1 MTNHEDPCAR
11 FAQLHAGESPFI
23 MPNPWD
29 AGSARV
35 LQHVGFE
42 ALATTSAGLAYALG
56 RLDGTVTRDEA
67 LANAKAIID
76 ATELPVSADLE
87 NGFGSDE
94 ATVAETIR
102 LAFGAGLSGA
112 SIEDASGDPARPIY
126 GFDHAVARVAAAVA
140 AARPLPFPF
149 FVTAR
154 AEGFLHGM
162 GDFEGIV
169 ARLRAFESVGAQ
181 VVYAPGLPDLE
192 AVRTVVG
199 AVRCPVNVLV
209 TGRADWSVAQLAEL
223 GVRRISLGGSLSRT
237 AFGAL
242 FDAAKEIRTSG
253 TFKRVARAMPSSEID
268 PMMAPKP

>member
-1 MTNHEDPCAR
+1 MTSHQNRCAR
-11 FAQLHAGESPFI
+11 FAQLHAGESPFV

-42 ALATTSAGLAYALG
+42 ALATTSAGLAYGLG

-67 LANAKAIID
+67 LANARAIIE

-102 LAFGAGLSGA
+102 LAFGVGLSGA

-140 AARPLPFPF
+140 VARQLAFPF
-149 FVTAR
+149 LVTAR
-154 AEGFLHGM
+154 AEGFLHGV
-162 GDFEGIV
+162 GDLQDIV
-169 ARLRAFESVGAQ
+169 ARLRAFENVGAH

-192 AVRTVVG
+192 AVRTVVE

-209 TGRADWSVAQLAEL
+209 TGRADWSVAQLGKL
-223 GVRRISLGGSLSRT
+223 GVTRISLGGSLSRT

-242 FDAAKEIRTSG
+242 FDAAREIRTSG
-253 TFKRVARAMPSSEID
+253 TFQRVSQAMPSSAID
-268 PMMAPKP
+268 PIMAPKP